1 MPDVNI
7 ICTSSIENDLRFYD
21 IAGNNFLLKII
32 ITNLPSS
39 ISAMSYWFGKTVDI
53 DSKIMLGDLNGDLA
67 LIEFNPEMR
76 GPFRSTSGVSVG
88 RTTWK
93 EFCAVIFHLRNK
105 ENKIEIKIYFR
116 ESFLSSKYQ
125 HFLINT
131 KT

>member
-21 IAGNNFLLKII
+21 IAGKNFLLKII

-39 ISAMSYWFGKTVDI
+39 ISAMSYWFAKTTEI
-53 DSKIMLGDLNGDLA
+53 DSKIILGDLMGNLA
-67 LIEFNPEMR
+67 MIEFNPEMR

-93 EFCAVIFHLRNK
+93 SFCEVIFWRL
-105 ENKIEIKIYFR
+105 
-116 ESFLSSKYQ
+116 
-125 HFLINT
+125 
-131 KT
+131 